1 MRTEAR
7 SIDGG
12 RLIAANTRQVRL
24 SCSYQI
30 RSFDQVCP
38 APRQASDRA
47 HSIVADFQLVL
58 LRQHDGGDALGDI
71 WVALARAIGLGSA
84 RERVGSWWAE
94 RVSAVALIP
103 LTLWFAA
110 SIIVHTGSDYT
121 TFVAWLRAPLVATLM
136 ILLLTAL
143 FHHTA
148 LGLQV
153 VIEDYI
159 HSGAKFAAVIAVRL
173 GCFAL
178 AVAGFVATLR
188 IAFSG
193 AHPSAIY

>member
-1 MRTEAR
+1 MDRLNLR
-7 SIDGG
+7 S
-12 RLIAANTRQVRL
+12 
-24 SCSYQI
+24 
-30 RSFDQVCP
+30 P
-38 APRQASDRA
+38 
-47 HSIVADFQLVL
+47 
-58 LRQHDGGDALGDI
+58 
-71 WVALARAIGLGSA
+71 LARAIGLGSA
-84 RERVGSWWAE
+84 REGVGPWWAE

-103 LTLWFAA
+103 LTLSWFAA
-110 SIIVHTGSDYT
+110 SIIAHTGSDYT
-121 TFVAWLRAPLVATLM
+121 TFVAWLRTPLVATLM
-136 ILLLTAL
+136 ILLLVAV

-178 AVAGFVATLR
+178 AIAGFVATLR

-193 AHPSAIY
+193 